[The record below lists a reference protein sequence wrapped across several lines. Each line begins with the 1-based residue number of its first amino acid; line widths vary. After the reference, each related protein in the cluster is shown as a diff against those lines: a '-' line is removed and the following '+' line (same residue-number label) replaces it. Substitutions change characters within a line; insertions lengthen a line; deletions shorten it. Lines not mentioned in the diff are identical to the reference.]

1 MSPKNIDR
9 YTQPQQF
16 EPLLPQQR
24 LDELRRPA
32 GAVVERS
39 LRLAGSAHPAT
50 MASLR
55 ELVRAMNS
63 YYSNRIEGQSTHPLN
78 IERALRRDFSDQPDI
93 ARLQRLAVAHIE
105 AEQELEQRVAAA
117 ERPLTAAFLQQAHA
131 ALYGRLSIEDRTTSE
146 GRIVVPGALR
156 TEQVAVGRHEP
167 PLWSSLPAFL
177 NRLDVA
183 YSRPV
188 AVDDMLP
195 VVAAAAH
202 HRGAWVHPFLD
213 GNGRAVR
220 LQTHCALWPLS
231 AGLWSMSRGLARKR
245 DTYYALLDA
254 ADSHRHGDLDGRG
267 NLSEKLLWEWCEW
280 FIALAADQVD
290 FMARMLDLDAMKARI
305 AALITY
311 RSTLD
316 KAIRAEAIVPLH
328 HLFLAGPVPRG
339 EFQQMTGLGERTARA
354 LLSRLIETG
363 LVASTGH
370 TAPVQIAFPLDALQF
385 LLPELY
391 PEAATQASRETGV

>member
-1 MSPKNIDR
+1 MSLKKIDH
-9 YTQPQQF
+9 YTQPHQF

-32 GAVVERS
+32 RAVVERS

-50 MASLR
+50 IASLR

-78 IERALRRDFSDQPDI
+78 IERALRRDFSDQPDV

-117 ERPLTAAFLQQAHA
+117 ERPLTATFLRQAHA
-131 ALYGRLSIEDRTTSE
+131 ALYGRLAVEDRTTSE

-177 NRLDVA
+177 ERLDEA
-183 YSRPV
+183 YSRPA

-195 VVAAAAH
+195 AIAAAH

-220 LQTHCALWPLS
+220 LQTHCALWPVS

-245 DTYYALLDA
+245 DRYYVLLDA

-290 FMARMLDLDAMKARI
+290 FMAGMLDLDAMKARI
-305 AALITY
+305 AALIIF

-328 HLFLAGPVPRG
+328 HLFLAGPTPRG

-363 LVASTGH
+363 LVASSGH

-391 PEAATQASRETGV
+391 PEAATQAP

>member
-9 YTQPQQF
+9 YTQPHQF

-32 GAVVERS
+32 RAVVERS

-50 MASLR
+50 IASLR

-78 IERALRRDFSDQPDI
+78 IERALRRDFSDQPEV

-117 ERPLTAAFLQQAHA
+117 ERPLTAAFLRQAHA

-177 NRLDVA
+177 DRLDTV
-183 YSRPV
+183 YSRTF
-188 AVDDMLP
+188 AVDDTLP
-195 VVAAAAH
+195 AIAAAH

-220 LQTHCALWPLS
+220 LQTHSALWALS

-245 DTYYALLDA
+245 DAYYALLDA

-267 NLSEKLLWEWCEW
+267 NLSEKLLWEWCDW

-290 FMARMLDLDAMKARI
+290 FMAGMLDLDAMKARI

-311 RSTLD
+311 RATLD
-316 KAIRAEAIVPLH
+316 RAIRAEAIVPLH

-391 PEAATQASRETGV
+391 PEAATQAPRETGV